1 MFVNDL
7 KEKIDGKFLKEINL
21 EEDGESISYVF
32 PDTKE
37 FISILKRK
45 MMKEQIILKDDC
57 NR

>member
-7 KEKIDGKFLKEINL
+7 KEKIEGKFLKEINL
-21 EEDGESISYVF
+21 EEDGDSISYVF

-45 MMKEQIILKDDC
+45 MIKEQLILKDGDDS
-57 NR
+57 